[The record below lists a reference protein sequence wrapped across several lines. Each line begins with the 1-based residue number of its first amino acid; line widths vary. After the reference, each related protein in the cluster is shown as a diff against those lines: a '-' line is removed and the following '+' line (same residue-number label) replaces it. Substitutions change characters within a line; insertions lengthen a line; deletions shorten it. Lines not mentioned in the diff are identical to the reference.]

1 MYDYLKG
8 KEGKVVRWH
17 SCSNPYDAGNY
28 GSLGSTGLQR
38 ILYGPSG
45 EPKKSTGLQRILS
58 GGATEEEK
66 QDRLKS
72 ARDFVASG
80 YALPKETPEVET
92 KAQAGLKKY
101 PILRVLGAKS
111 FAEMQEMN
119 ALKKSSAQLLEM
131 EDFMKAIAAT
141 TKGLGAK
148 AKKERRLV
156 AAVNLKLLAE
166 MKATKE
172 EDAAKDLV
180 AKEQGFASWEEAE
193 AINMVKLEWYS
204 KIYNLLQA
212 DGGSILDALKI
223 ASLEAAEEQVFG
235 LTSYNAQISRQTPQ
249 LLTPDQVAQVLAG
262 EQLRLEEAKQQ
273 VVQHEKKQALNRNL
287 MVGAAVVGVPL
298 LGFIIYR
305 MTR

>member
-1 MYDYLKG
+1 
-8 KEGKVVRWH
+8 
-17 SCSNPYDAGNY
+17 
-28 GSLGSTGLQR
+28 
-38 ILYGPSG
+38 
-45 EPKKSTGLQRILS
+45 
-58 GGATEEEK
+58 
-66 QDRLKS
+66 
-72 ARDFVASG
+72 
-80 YALPKETPEVET
+80 
-92 KAQAGLKKY
+92 
-101 PILRVLGAKS
+101 
-111 FAEMQEMN
+111 
-119 ALKKSSAQLLEM
+119 
-131 EDFMKAIAAT
+131 MKAIAAT